1 MITRF
6 LSFALLASLALGTP
20 ASADARIAAIHAYG
34 DVVAS
39 PAAITAMDDGV
50 LARTYP
56 DKRAGLAFEEGRFSS
71 DGAFFAFSVSQ
82 IESGDPEQVWLYDL
96 RARNLVAATEAP
108 KKSAVGFTISAL
120 AFGKDDT
127 LYVSG
132 ERIDWQDQSNNRTLR
147 VAATTAHSA
156 EVKAFPKDA
165 DAAFAA
171 QAAAATEDEDTITL
185 HGDPFDV
192 IARNRGHGVFTLS
205 AKNRKTAKIRKIAD
219 GGWEFEHV
227 LFDGRAKLRFGDDSG
242 IVTVDL
248 NGGTSRR
255 LVVAHKRG
263 PGRLLDQ
270 TRGGLVAYVMYGS
283 CDPDKYGAVRGGDP
297 QFVCFVKEP

>member
-1 MITRF
+1 MIARF
-6 LSFALLASLALGTP
+6 SPIAVLASLALGAP
-20 ASADARIAAIHAYG
+20 ADARIAAIRSYG

-50 LARTYP
+50 LTKTYP
-56 DKRAGLAFEEGRFSS
+56 DKRSGLAFEDGRFSA

-96 RARNLVAATEAP
+96 RARKLVPATQAP
-108 KKSAVGFTISAL
+108 KQSAVGFTISGL

-147 VAATTAHSA
+147 VAATMAHSA

-171 QAAAATEDEDTITL
+171 QAAATVEDEDTITQ
-185 HGDPFDV
+185 HGDAFDV
-192 IARNRGHGVFTLS
+192 IAQNRGHGSFTLS
-205 AKNRKTAKIRKIAD
+205 AKNRKTAQIRKIAD
-219 GGWEFEHV
+219 GGGEFEHV
-227 LFDGRAKLRFGDDSG
+227 LFDGHAKLRFGDGGG

-248 NGGTSRR
+248 NGGTSQR

>member
-1 MITRF
+1 MIARV
-6 LSFALLASLALGTP
+6 LVALLASLALGTL
-20 ASADARIAAIHAYG
+20 ATAAPFNS
-34 DVVAS
+34 DVVVS
-39 PAAITAMDDGV
+39 PAAITAMDDGA
-50 LARTYP
+50 LAKTYSG
-56 DKRAGLAFEEGRFSS
+56 KRAGLSFEEGRFSP

-96 RARNLVAATEAP
+96 HAHKLIPATEAP
-108 KKSAVGFTISAL
+108 RKSAVGFTISGL
-120 AFGKDDT
+120 AFGEDDT

-132 ERIDWQDQSNNRTLR
+132 LRVDWQDQGNNRTLR
-147 VAATTAHSA
+147 VAATMAHSA

-171 QAAAATEDEDTITL
+171 QAALTADGDDAITQ

-192 IARNRGHGVFTLS
+192 IAQNRGHGSFTLS
-205 AKNRKTAKIRKIAD
+205 AKNRKTAQIRKIAD
-219 GGWEFEHV
+219 GGGEFEHV
-227 LFDGRAKLRFGDDSG
+227 LFDGRAKLRFADGTG

-248 NGGTSRR
+248 NNGTSQR
-255 LVVAHKRG
+255 LVVAQKRG

-270 TRGGLVAYVMYGS
+270 TRGGLVAYLMYGS
-283 CDPDKYGAVRGGDP
+283 CDPNKYGAVRGGDP